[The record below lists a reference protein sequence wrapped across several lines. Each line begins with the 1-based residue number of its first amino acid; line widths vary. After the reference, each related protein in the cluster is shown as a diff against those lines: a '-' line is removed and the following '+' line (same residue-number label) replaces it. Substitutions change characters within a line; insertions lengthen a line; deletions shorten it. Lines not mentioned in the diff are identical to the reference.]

1 MNINIGSKWIVY
13 QSVEELKSLMELH
26 YVRIG
31 NDVSIGDNVR
41 LGNYVTLGDNVR
53 IGDNVRLDQSP
64 LYIAS
69 ALPFIFNG
77 YNDRIQIGCKD
88 FTVTEWIERYREI
101 AIEAEITDE
110 SRIQKYYRLI
120 CFYDEWREK

>member
-1 MNINIGSKWIVY
+1 MNINIGGKWIKY
-13 QSVEELKSLMELH
+13 QSIDEIKGYMESYYLTL
-26 YVRIG
+26 G
-31 NDVSIGDNVR
+31 NNLTLGDFVR
-41 LGNYVTLGDNVR
+41 LGNKVTLGK
-53 IGDNVRLDQSP
+53 SP

-69 ALPFIFNG
+69 DLPFIFNG

-110 SRIQKYYRLI
+110 SRIQKYYKLI

>member
-1 MNINIGSKWIVY
+1 MNINIGRKWIVY
-13 QSVEELKSLMELH
+13 QSIDEIKGYMELY
-26 YVRIG
+26 YVT
-31 NDVSIGDNVR
+31 

-53 IGDNVRLDQSP
+53 LGQSP
-64 LYIAS
+64 IYIAS

-101 AIEAEITDE
+101 AIEADITDE
-110 SRIQKYYRLI
+110 SIIQKYYKLI
-120 CFYDEWREK
+120 CLYGEWGVAR